1 MAEVAVST
9 MAAPEEAVHQEP
21 AVELVARRTTPWV
34 ATAQQMELV
43 VQHQTGAAVA
53 VAAQQLLVQLHP
65 AVAAMAVQVV
75 HLRSQEQA
83 SRSLAVVA
91 VAVATAVN
99 QATPHLQAATAAQ
112 AVAVTVVHRHGTEP
126 AVLRAPALVAPST
139 QVVVAVA
146 AAIALAPKSLE
157 TTMVVVVAVVRESLS
172 CAISCLPLR
181 LPILIADQ
189 TLALHQPTTSQE
201 TKPSRLQAM
210 HL

>member
-1 MAEVAVST
+1 

-21 AVELVARRTTPWV
+21 AVELVARRTTHWV

-53 VAAQQLLVQLHP
+53 VAAQQLPVQLQE
-65 AVAAMAVQVV
+65 AQAAMAVQVV

-99 QATPHLQAATAAQ
+99 QATPLPRVVTVEQVA
-112 AVAVTVVHRHGTEP
+112 AVTAVHRHGTDP
-126 AVLRAPALVAPST
+126 AAVQALALAARSIQVA
-139 QVVVAVA
+139 VAVA
-146 AAIALAPKSLE
+146 AAIALAPRSLE
-157 TTMVVVVAVVRESLS
+157 VTTVVAVAVDPESLS
-172 CAISCLPLR
+172 CAISSLPLR
-181 LPILIADQ
+181 RPISTADQ
-189 TLALHQPTTSQE
+189 TLARHQPTTSRE
-201 TKPSRLQAM
+201 TKLLRLQAM